1 MRGLRDPNRRKRC
14 AWRGRRD
21 SPALLR
27 GVIRLDTSFI
37 MDLWNGG
44 GIPLLM
50 AAYIYYQGKLH
61 REEVDKLSTALSEQ
75 TKAVVDMTAKVE
87 IMLSEYIDSHK
98 GGESA

>member
-1 MRGLRDPNRRKRC
+1 MPRLPRIIK
-14 AWRGRRD
+14 
-21 SPALLR
+21 
-27 GVIRLDTSFI
+27 GVFGLDTSFI

-61 REEVDKLSTALSEQ
+61 REDVNKLSEALTEQ

-87 IMLSEYIDSHK
+87 IMLSEYIDNRK
-98 GGESA
+98 GGDPE

>member
-1 MRGLRDPNRRKRC
+1 MAGTPGFPRIIK
-14 AWRGRRD
+14 
-21 SPALLR
+21 
-27 GVIRLDTSFI
+27 GVIKLDTSFI

>member
-1 MRGLRDPNRRKRC
+1 MPRLPRIIK
-14 AWRGRRD
+14 
-21 SPALLR
+21 
-27 GVIRLDTSFI
+27 GVFGLDTSFI

-61 REEVDKLSTALSEQ
+61 REEVNKLSEALTEQ

-87 IMLSEYIDSHK
+87 IMLSEYTDSHK
-98 GGESA
+98 GGDQV